1 MSYSIHEPSLH
12 ATSVLELRPTQM
24 TLGMREVA
32 LKRKAWKAQGLK
44 KLDGFLAHHMA
55 PVVIGPGGHRYL
67 IDHHHLARALYDE
80 GVGNV
85 FVAIVADFHQLD
97 GPTFWNIMD
106 FHGWTHPFDGKGRR
120 RDFADLPKTV
130 KDMEDDPYR
139 SLAGEL
145 RNWGGFAKDT
155 TPFSEFIW
163 ADFLR
168 PRIKAKDLRKNFD
181 ASLTRAVAFA
191 KSEAANYLPGWCA
204 PHGKPAL
211 AAAKVAAAKT
221 DAGKTDA
228 GKTGVSKA
236 HAGKTGAGKTGA
248 GKNGKKSGKSKGGVK
263 MRPDAQP
270 APAD

>member
-1 MSYSIHEPSLH
+1 
-12 ATSVLELRPTQM
+12 
-24 TLGMREVA
+24 
-32 LKRKAWKAQGLK
+32 
-44 KLDGFLAHHMA
+44 MA

-120 RDFADLPKTV
+120 RDFADLPKTI

-145 RNWGGFAKDT
+145 RSVGGFAKDI

-168 PRIKAKDLRKNFD
+168 PRIKAKELHKDFDTALERATALRQD
-181 ASLTRAVAFA
+181 RGRQLPARLVRAACQTGA
-191 KSEAANYLPGWCA
+191 AAAATSSKGRRRQRAPPKRKSEAARAAC
-204 PHGKPAL
+204 KSRPAKAKSATRVSTRL
-211 AAAKVAAAKT
+211 A
-221 DAGKTDA
+221 
-228 GKTGVSKA
+228 
-236 HAGKTGAGKTGA
+236 
-248 GKNGKKSGKSKGGVK
+248 
-263 MRPDAQP
+263 
-270 APAD
+270 